1 MPIKDREKKL
11 VIATLVVVG
20 LFVANLVILTPLQNA
35 WKARSDRIVALRKQI
50 SDGKLLLQRQQG
62 IRSHWAEM
70 RDNTLTNNTSAAEQQ
85 VFNAINR
92 WTQDSGATV
101 SSITPQWKHDTDDYI
116 TYECRL
122 DVAGDMNSLTRFLY
136 YIEKDPLALK
146 LESVELGVRDKEG
159 QLLTLGVQINGLVL
173 TAKAK

>member
-35 WKARSDRIVALRKQI
+35 WKARSDRIAALRKQI

-146 LESVELGVRDKEG
+146 LESVELGVKDKEG

>member
-35 WKARSDRIVALRKQI
+35 WKARSDRIAALRKQI

-159 QLLTLGVQINGLVL
+159 QQLTLGVQINGLVL

>member
-35 WKARSDRIVALRKQI
+35 WKARSDRIAALRKQI

-92 WTQDSGATV
+92 WTQESGATV

-159 QLLTLGVQINGLVL
+159 QQLTLGVQINGLVL